1 MSRPSLAARI
11 TAAIALAAGSAHAAD
26 KTDLILERGKT
37 IACASNPF
45 GAQISLGLEQEIV
58 VSRVQTNGTVTHHQL
73 DASGASAFA
82 AERMNTTGLTG
93 ISRVRTATIDLD
105 GDGRQEVAVVGV
117 LTASPG
123 VVQVRVL
130 RPSSSPTANELVG
143 TYSWNSGATGFQDI
157 EVAAGDIDGSRD
169 GRTELVILGRRQ
181 GSGLTAI
188 ALSGTATGA
197 IAQSTNTVLARWDQP
212 ASQVSTSANARV
224 AVGDVL
230 LEGRDQVL
238 VMTTRGNDLGA
249 LGYNLLRFEDVDNP
263 ATPDLRFNAS
273 PLFSES
279 INNQGTDVATQKI
292 TLNIADLGGTPQR
305 EIVIHDQRSINGAV
319 FNTIQRV
326 RHFDVVRAQQ
336 DAGPITSFSL
346 AQASDSLNFKVQT
359 QNSTFAASVGNF
371 DRTPGNEL
379 AISYQ
384 AFNGQVRT
392 EVRKVEFTGNGVSS
406 AIATLPVAQI
416 DVPAINQPLFSNM
429 DAVAGDRDGDSLFE
443 HYLVLRD
450 GASGGGSNVT
460 KLWRFGFAR
469 PSPVANPVNP
479 ATFART
485 AAYEFATSLPETT
498 ELQVLAADWNN
509 DTVLARIGSNCRR
522 VREPQVRSVVA
533 MPPYWMRLQGGLDGF
548 GASIGRSITSGAGAG
563 SQYDTFSSHDIS
575 AYVGVEVGGEV
586 LGIGASV
593 TAKATAGY
601 NYQTTRST
609 FSETSFET
617 TATQSQ
623 FSDSVDGEGL
633 VVVELNTYDCYDFEV
648 LRNGAPAENSDFR
661 ACELIRSENGV
672 NLRSLQSTDLLTWD
686 TVTAAGAGSRPAQWF
701 PLHQDW
707 ANIALFRPV
716 TANVGSAPGQANLTD
731 GVFSTSLSTA
741 GATNAPFVQI
751 DLGEVRDVTAI
762 RVWPQAGQAT
772 TLRGF
777 NLYASETAFAG
788 PALPSGANVRTFQP
802 DPLSGNGVES
812 WAVWTRD
819 ALNGATPM
827 RALHPPPA
835 PWQRECARGR
845 NPGLRRKAQGATVL
859 SGRSVRSDRQ
869 RRFLQGGGREH
880 GGIATGLPG
889 DRHAR
894 RPDVD
899 QHPADDRHQPTR
911 LPGQCC
917 RRTAGHNLGQHHDRR
932 HHRRRRRVE
941 PREPQPDVLPE
952 FELNLQFLPRGRGTG
967 LPGRR
972 GRAARRRWRV

>member
-1 MSRPSLAARI
+1 MRLLADG
-11 TAAIALAAGSAHAAD
+11 TA
-26 KTDLILERGKT
+26 
-37 IACASNPF
+37 
-45 GAQISLGLEQEIV
+45 EIEI
-58 VSRVQTNGTVTHHQL
+58 
-73 DASGASAFA
+73 ASADCV
-82 AERMNTTGLTG
+82 T
-93 ISRVRTATIDLD
+93 D
-105 GDGRQEVAVVGV
+105 
-117 LTASPG
+117 
-123 VVQVRVL
+123 
-130 RPSSSPTANELVG
+130 
-143 TYSWNSGATGFQDI
+143 
-157 EVAAGDIDGSRD
+157 
-169 GRTELVILGRRQ
+169 
-181 GSGLTAI
+181 SGLYKM
-188 ALSGTATGA
+188 
-197 IAQSTNTVLARWDQP
+197 
-212 ASQVSTSANARV
+212 V
-224 AVGDVL
+224 A
-230 LEGRDQVL
+230 
-238 VMTTRGNDLGA
+238 M
-249 LGYNLLRFEDVDNP
+249 
-263 ATPDLRFNAS
+263 
-273 PLFSES
+273 
-279 INNQGTDVATQKI
+279 
-292 TLNIADLGGTPQR
+292 
-305 EIVIHDQRSINGAV
+305 
-319 FNTIQRV
+319 
-326 RHFDVVRAQQ
+326 
-336 DAGPITSFSL
+336 
-346 AQASDSLNFKVQT
+346 
-359 QNSTFAASVGNF
+359 
-371 DRTPGNEL
+371 
-379 AISYQ
+379 
-384 AFNGQVRT
+384 
-392 EVRKVEFTGNGVSS
+392 
-406 AIATLPVAQI
+406 
-416 DVPAINQPLFSNM
+416 
-429 DAVAGDRDGDSLFE
+429 
-443 HYLVLRD
+443 
-450 GASGGGSNVT
+450 
-460 KLWRFGFAR
+460 
-469 PSPVANPVNP
+469 NP

-509 DTVLARIGSNCRR
+509 DTVLALIGSNCRR

-952 FELNLQFLPRGRGTG
+952 FELDLQFLPRGRGTG